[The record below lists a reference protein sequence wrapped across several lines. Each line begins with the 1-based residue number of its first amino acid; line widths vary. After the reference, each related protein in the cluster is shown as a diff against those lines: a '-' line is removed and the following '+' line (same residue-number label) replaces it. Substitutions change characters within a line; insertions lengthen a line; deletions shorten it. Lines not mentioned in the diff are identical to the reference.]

1 MFVSMPYH
9 GVMATDTANMTPVEV
24 DTILAANYN
33 EQAKVQ
39 ARITSLVNSIERLR
53 RSKWGTP
60 QEIDN
65 AISALQINRTGLRDL
80 IAASAPYQ
88 LEYSR
93 RPWNRYF
100 LVDNT
105 NGHVHRGMD
114 CTTCFPT
121 TQYSWLV
128 DLADCDEDAMIEE
141 WGEMACTVCFPTAPT
156 NPNYNRPSRRD
167 REAQEARAAEKAA
180 REAAKAEKA
189 ITDLDG
195 SPLRLEGGYGVIK
208 TKVAARNELSSAF
221 QSLVYYG
228 LDHPNDYVSQIRHL
242 AAVLTAAGVDWS
254 KVPGNAIKKA
264 VKDSTIPPNNP
275 YRLTPEQIEEHD
287 ARIQDNH
294 MLALRLAKEVIA

>member
-167 REAQEARAAEKAA
+167 REAQEARADEKAA

>member
-65 AISALQINRTGLRDL
+65 AISALQINRTGLQDL

-114 CTTCFPT
+114 CTT
-121 TQYSWLV
+121 
-128 DLADCDEDAMIEE
+128 
-141 WGEMACTVCFPTAPT
+141 CFPTAPT

-275 YRLTPEQIEEHD
+275 YRLSPEQIEEHD

>member
-65 AISALQINRTGLRDL
+65 AISALQINRTGLSDL

-114 CTTCFPT
+114 CTTCFLT